1 MRGMSLALML
11 LCLVA
16 GCAPRADRH
25 PPNVLWILW
34 DTVRADRLSLY
45 ENPRPTTPFLDR
57 WARRARVYDNCL
69 SVASTTVP
77 AHASMFTDRLALEHG
92 ADNTHCLLPE
102 SLETLPEIFRL
113 HGYQTYLYSEN
124 PFIARE
130 TGFGQGF
137 DSVAVPWEARW
148 RSRAA
153 EILEQKIPS
162 AFRNPRLSQLL
173 RQKDIPP
180 WALSPCG
187 ILGEEVL
194 CDWLEHR
201 DRSRPY
207 FAFLNFMEAHAPI
220 ITPAHYR
227 DRMLAPAEVRRSYA
241 MNLTPA
247 AIWRYTFGLQDF
259 SPEDLEVIR
268 GTYDA
273 SLREMDDILQ
283 TLLTRLE
290 ESGAL
295 RNTIVVLC
303 SDHGEFLGEHHML
316 DHQYSLAEPLL
327 RVPLVLHYPPAVKRG
342 RESRPVMNLDL
353 YPTLLELAGID
364 VARRPGSF
372 SISLLAPVEER
383 TRIAEFPTPP
393 LPPYEE
399 ARKADPAFDPTPY
412 QRSLRA
418 VRVGTLKFIWSS
430 DGKNALYDLGS
441 DPGEVHD
448 RLARDPQRS
457 AELAERLERIVTE
470 RQPPGGVERARAR
483 MTPEQKDVL
492 RSLGY
497 LGSANPPSSGTPV
510 ESTRVARRRS

>member
-1 MRGMSLALML
+1 MRRVSLALTL
-11 LCLVA
+11 LGLIA
-16 GCAPRADRH
+16 GCGTQTERN

-34 DTVRADRLSLY
+34 DTVRADRLGLY
-45 ENPRPTTPFLDR
+45 GNPRSTTPFVDR
-57 WARRARVYDNCL
+57 WARQARIYDNCL
-69 SVASTTVP
+69 SIASTTVP

-92 ADNTHCLLPE
+92 ADNTYCLLPE

-124 PFIARE
+124 PFITRE

-153 EILEQKIPS
+153 EIIEQKIPMTY
-162 AFRNPRLSQLL
+162 RNPQLSQLL
-173 RQKDIPP
+173 RQEGIPP

-194 CDWLEHR
+194 CNWLEHR

-220 ITPAHYR
+220 ITPARYR
-227 DRMLAPAEVRRSYA
+227 SAMLAPADVHRSYA

-247 AIWRYTFGLQDF
+247 AIWRYTFRLQDF
-259 SPEDLEVIR
+259 SAEELEVIR

-273 SLREMDDILQ
+273 SLREMDDIVQ

-290 ESGAL
+290 KSGAL
-295 RNTIVVLC
+295 QNTIVILC
-303 SDHGEFLGEHHML
+303 SDHGELLGEHHML

-364 VARRPGSF
+364 VARRPQSL
-372 SISLLAPVEER
+372 SISLLAPVEDR

-399 ARKADPAFDPTPY
+399 ARKVNPAFDPTPFH
-412 QRSLRA
+412 RSLRA
-418 VRVGTLKFIWSS
+418 IRAGTLKFIWSS
-430 DGKNALYDLGS
+430 DGRNALYDLGT
-441 DPGEVHD
+441 DPGELHD
-448 RLARDPQRS
+448 RLAQDPQRG
-457 AELAERLERIVTE
+457 ADLADRLERIVTA
-470 RQPPGGVERARAR
+470 RQPPGRAEPLRARL
-483 MTPEQKDVL
+483 TPEQEDVL

-497 LGSANPPSSGTPV
+497 LGSANVPSAGAPA
-510 ESTRVARRRS
+510 ESTPAAEKPR